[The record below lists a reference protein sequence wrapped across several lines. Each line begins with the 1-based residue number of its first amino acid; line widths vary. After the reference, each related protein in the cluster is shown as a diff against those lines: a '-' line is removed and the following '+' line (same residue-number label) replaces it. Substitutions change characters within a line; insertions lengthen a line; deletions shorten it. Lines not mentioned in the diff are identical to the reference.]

1 MVVVDAEDLW
11 MVALAERGALVGRWL
26 EGGLDLVGVRAIWC
40 WVVWTWVLVKVDMR
54 GIGAR

>member
-1 MVVVDAEDLW
+1 

-54 GIGAR
+54 RIGAR